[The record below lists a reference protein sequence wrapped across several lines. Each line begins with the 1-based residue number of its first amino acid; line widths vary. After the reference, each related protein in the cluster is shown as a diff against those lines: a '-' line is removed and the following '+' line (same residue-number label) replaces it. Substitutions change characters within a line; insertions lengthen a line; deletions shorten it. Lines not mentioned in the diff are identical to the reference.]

1 MLTKSILAAG
11 AVLSLAA
18 AVPMNKRD
26 IVWVTATQE
35 DIVTVDVTTTVWLE
49 PGETPPAYHH
59 HQHHHKSTYT
69 SHIKSTVTVPAYS
82 PSSPAETSSPVPE
95 SSHVAPTPSSV
106 ATTPTTSAYVT
117 PTTTSSVYVAP
128 TTTAVE
134 TTPTPSAYSSAAPQ
148 PSASSGSSPSGTTHT
163 GDITYYAPGLGS
175 CGVTNGPSDHIVAM
189 AENVMVAAMDAAGT
203 STNDNPLCGKSITIS
218 YGGKTATATIEDT
231 CPGCAGYSLDLTPT
245 LFEEFAT
252 LGTGRVSG
260 VEWWYN

>member
-82 PSSPAETSSPVPE
+82 PSSPAETSLPVPE
-95 SSHVAPTPSSV
+95 SSYVAPTPSSV
-106 ATTPTTSAYVT
+106 ATTPTTSAYVA
-117 PTTTSSVYVAP
+117 PTTTSSAYVAP

-148 PSASSGSSPSGTTHT
+148 PSASAAPASPSGGSHT
-163 GDITYYAPGLGS
+163 GDLTYYTPGLGS
-175 CGVTNGPSDHIVAM
+175 CGWTSTGSDLIVAL
-189 AENVMVAAMDAAGT
+189 AEDMMEPEDGANP
-203 STNDNPLCGKSITIS
+203 NDNPLCGRMITIS
-218 YGGKTATATIEDT
+218 YGGATAQAKIVDT
-231 CPGCAGYSLDLTPT
+231 CPGCSGAGLDLSPT
-245 LFEEFAT
+245 LFQKFAA
-252 LGTGRVSG
+252 LGVGRLTGATWS
-260 VEWWYN
+260 YS